1 MSESLPR
8 PEHCGWCVQ
17 YGKRQF
23 MFGREADGH
32 VETWKSLGLEV
43 QKVWL
48 LPEMMKSTN
57 TTKVIS
63 RLLKRI
69 IELSPGDPVVV
80 SIIKKHSDKKD

>member
-32 VETWKSLGLEV
+32 VETWKALGLEV

-80 SIIKKHSDKKD
+80 SIIKKYSDKKD